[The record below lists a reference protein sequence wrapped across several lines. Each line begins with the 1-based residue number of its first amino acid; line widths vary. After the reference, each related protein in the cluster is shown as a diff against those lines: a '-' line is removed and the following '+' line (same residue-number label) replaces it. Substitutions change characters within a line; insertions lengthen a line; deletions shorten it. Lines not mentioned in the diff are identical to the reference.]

1 MFEAFKK
8 FRIIELV
15 GEGLNANVYKVE
27 KYQSS
32 LKEYKIFALKVL
44 KRSEDLNH
52 FKTEFESLLKA
63 DGKHLVKYRGW
74 EKYRLKPALLLEY
87 IDGTTLHTLITQ
99 DRLSSS
105 EASWVHQEALK
116 GLEELKDSG
125 LFHGDLSPRNI
136 MITTDGDI
144 KLIDFGLTNWRTQ
157 KIELTPE
164 FAAKSVLNGERPCF
178 DSDQTSL
185 SRIFEAFNLKTTTTT
200 VEKPNSLALKVQ
212 YIKNASDFMTE
223 EVSKESNNKSLRLP
237 LLSKRI
243 LFACTFF
250 SFITPVTAQNY
261 INVEHSIL
269 IRSSNWVSVKSS
281 INSKWCYTPCSL
293 KFTKTGLEKVYWKTA
308 EKSGVLKIYVDG
320 TQKSKRLD
328 LSKI

>member
-1 MFEAFKK
+1 MFGPFKK
-8 FRIIELV
+8 FKITELL

-32 LKEYKIFALKVL
+32 LKEYKTFALKVL

-63 DGKHLVKYRGW
+63 DGKHLVKFRGW
-74 EKYRLKPALLLEY
+74 ERHNLKPALLLEY
-87 IDGTTLHTLITQ
+87 IDGATLHSLITK
-99 DRLSSS
+99 DRLSAT
-105 EASWVHQEALK
+105 EASWVHQETLK

-136 MITTDGDI
+136 MITTGGDI

-164 FAAKSVLNGERPCF
+164 FAAKSVLNGEKPSF
-178 DSDQTSL
+178 SSDKISL
-185 SRIFEAFNLKTTTTT
+185 SRIFEKFGLNSNNEL
-200 VEKPNSLALKVQ
+200 VENPTSLALKVQ
-212 YIKNASDFMTE
+212 FIKNASAFMTE
-223 EVSKESNNKSLRLP
+223 EVSKKGFNKSSKLP
-237 LLSKRI
+237 FLSKRI

-250 SFITPVTAQNY
+250 SFITPVTALNY

-269 IRSSNWVSVKSS
+269 IRSSKWISVKSS
-281 INSKWCYTPCSL
+281 LDSKWCYTPCSL
-293 KFTKTGLEKVYWKTA
+293 KFTKTGLEKVYWKT
-308 EKSGVLKIYVDG
+308 KDRSGELKIYVDG
-320 TQKSKRLD
+320 KQKSQRLD